1 MNRPK
6 QKSNSRKK
14 LTSNLNDFRDLYT
27 KAVYSIMEIRHALGD
42 TDAKWSHPEVIEKI
56 KELKKLE
63 PKKKPKKE
71 ESESS

>member
-6 QKSNSRKK
+6 QTKITRKQLK
-14 LTSNLNDFRDLYT
+14 ENLDSYRDLYT

-56 KELKKLE
+56 KKLMELE
-63 PKKKPKKE
+63 PKEEPKKE

>member
-6 QKSNSRKK
+6 QKSYTRKK
-14 LTSNLNDFRDLYT
+14 LVSTANNYKELYT
-27 KAVYSIMEIRHALGD
+27 QAVYSIMEIRHALGD

-56 KELKKLE
+56 KKLMELE
-63 PKKKPKKE
+63 PKEEPKKE

>member
-1 MNRPK
+1 MKRPK
-6 QKSNSRKK
+6 QKSNSRKR
-14 LTSNLNDFRDLYT
+14 LTANLNDYRDLYT

-56 KELKKLE
+56 KKLMELESKE
-63 PKKKPKKE
+63 EPKKE